1 MSHRLRYYEEAPI
14 FDAFSRFDADTGQL
28 TAIAENEFRR
38 VRAGLEQAGWRDG
51 NGRGANQVGRLAMFR
66 GETSP
71 VRTRFP
77 RRVYFQITRQCN
89 LDCPYCYLKPGP
101 GEAHVPTRAVLD
113 MAALLARN
121 GLAEVRLTGGEPTSH
136 PDFFEIVEQLS

>member
-38 VRAGLEQAGWRDG
+38 VRAGLERPVGGTETGVERFF
-51 NGRGANQVGRLAMFR
+51 GRLAMFR